1 MEILASAYSVPA
13 TRIENEQLREFMDT
27 SDEWIRERTGIK
39 TRHVVTDQRNFDL
52 AYDVAKQLLEKSTVT
67 ADQLDFIIVA
77 TMSPDYATPAEANRL
92 QAALNANHAF
102 AFNLNVACAGFEYA
116 LHVADRLMTSPT
128 VHQGLVIGSEVLSRL
143 VDWHDRRTA
152 VLFADGAG
160 GVLVS
165 DQGAPVQA
173 VDLKS
178 FGDTEMVL
186 LAGEQANQS
195 PLADAQAQA
204 SPYFKMNGRA
214 VYQFAIS
221 EVPRSINR
229 ALEQANLTTDDID
242 WFLLHQANARIVQSV
257 NKKLKVAEA
266 KFPINIDE
274 YGNTSAAS
282 VPILL
287 AQLAESGQLKRGQK
301 IVLSGFGGG
310 LSVGS
315 LIMTY

>member
-1 MEILASAYSVPA
+1 MVLA
-13 TRIENEQLREFMDT
+13 
-27 SDEWIRERTGIK
+27 
-39 TRHVVTDQRNFDL
+39 
-52 AYDVAKQLLEKSTVT
+52 
-67 ADQLDFIIVA
+67 
-77 TMSPDYATPAEANRL
+77 
-92 QAALNANHAF
+92 AF
-102 AFNLNVACAGFEYA
+102 L
-116 LHVADRLMTSPT
+116 
-128 VHQGLVIGSEVLSRL
+128 I
-143 VDWHDRRTA
+143 
-152 VLFADGAG
+152 
-160 GVLVS
+160 S

-186 LAGEQANQS
+186 SAGAQGNQS
-195 PLADAQAQA
+195 PFADAVEEPSA
-204 SPYFKMNGRA
+204 YFKMNGRA

-221 EVPRSINR
+221 EVPRSIQR
-229 ALEQANLTTDDID
+229 ALDQAEMTTDDID

-257 NKKLKVAEA
+257 NKKLKVTAD

-287 AQLAESGQLKRGQK
+287 AQLAEGGRLKRGQK
-301 IVLSGFGGG
+301 LVLSGFGGG

>member
-1 MEILASAYSVPA
+1 M
-13 TRIENEQLREFMDT
+13 
-27 SDEWIRERTGIK
+27 
-39 TRHVVTDQRNFDL
+39 
-52 AYDVAKQLLEKSTVT
+52 KS
-67 ADQLDFIIVA
+67 F
-77 TMSPDYATPAEANRL
+77 P
-92 QAALNANHAF
+92 
-102 AFNLNVACAGFEYA
+102 
-116 LHVADRLMTSPT
+116 
-128 VHQGLVIGSEVLSRL
+128 RL

-266 KFPINIDE
+266 KFPDRKSTRLN
-274 YGNTSAAS
+274 SS
-282 VPILL
+282 H
-287 AQLAESGQLKRGQK
+287 
-301 IVLSGFGGG
+301 
-310 LSVGS
+310 
-315 LIMTY
+315 